1 MTRYTPTIEEL
12 MRKPASELQPIF
24 RKAAETA
31 AVDTAPAQERETAM
45 RTMETVRR
53 VLIIRLTL

>member
-12 MRKPASELQPIF
+12 MKKPASELQAIF

-31 AVDTAPAQERETAM
+31 AVDTAPAQEREASK
-45 RTMETVRR
+45 RTMEMVRR